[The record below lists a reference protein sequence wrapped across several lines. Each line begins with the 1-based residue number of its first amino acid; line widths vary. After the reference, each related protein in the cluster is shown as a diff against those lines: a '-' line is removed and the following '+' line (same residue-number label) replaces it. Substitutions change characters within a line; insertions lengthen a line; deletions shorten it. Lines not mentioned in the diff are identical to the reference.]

1 MIRQNAAA
9 YCETT
14 TIHGFVYWKEAEN
27 ILERL
32 FWVAVVC
39 LGFLSGSLII
49 SSAFQEW
56 REKPAITVIQSFSAV
71 GNVNNVEGI
80 KCLKQIS
87 YHKGVVRTLA

>member
-1 MIRQNAAA
+1 MKREKPKPTIQRNAAA

-14 TIHGFVYWKEAEN
+14 TIHGFVYWIEAEN

-39 LGFLSGSLII
+39 LGFLFGSLIV

-56 REKPAITVIQSFSAV
+56 RENPDITVIQSFSAV
-71 GNVNNVEGI
+71 GHVNNVGE
-80 KCLKQIS
+80 S
-87 YHKGVVRTLA
+87 SA